1 MATTVVFSGG
11 PFEDGHP
18 ARALEGYDD
27 IAMVVAADSGL
38 HAAHAAGLKV
48 DYVVGDMDSVSLD
61 ALALAVREGARALRH
76 PTDKDASDLELAL
89 DLVMEEVSGRA
100 SGESGSVPD
109 VVVVGSGSGRL
120 DHLLTWVS
128 VVGSPR
134 YRSLRIDA
142 FLGDTRLLPVHDRR
156 RFSGDPGATVT
167 LLALHGPASGVNVTG
182 LRWPLHDET
191 LVAGSSRGLSN
202 ELYGTEATVEV
213 HDGVV
218 TVVIPPHP

>member
-1 MATTVVFSGG
+1 MQEVPGG
-11 PFEDGHP
+11 G
-18 ARALEGYDD
+18 
-27 IAMVVAADSGL
+27 
-38 HAAHAAGLKV
+38 AGQ
-48 DYVVGDMDSVSLD
+48 
-61 ALALAVREGARALRH
+61 
-76 PTDKDASDLELAL
+76 
-89 DLVMEEVSGRA
+89 
-100 SGESGSVPD
+100 SGSAPHVL
-109 VVVVGSGSGRL
+109 VVGSGSGRL

-134 YRSLRIDA
+134 YRSLQIEA
-142 FLGDTRLLPVHDRR
+142 FLGVTRLMPVHDRR
-156 RFSGDPGATVT
+156 RFSANPGATVT
-167 LLALHGPASGVNVTG
+167 LLALHGPARGVTVTG